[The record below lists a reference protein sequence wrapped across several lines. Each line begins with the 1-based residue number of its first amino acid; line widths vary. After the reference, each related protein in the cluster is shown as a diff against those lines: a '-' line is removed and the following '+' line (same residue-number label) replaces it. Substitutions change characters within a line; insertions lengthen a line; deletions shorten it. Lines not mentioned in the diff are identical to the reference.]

1 MTQQQLKP
9 YQRHLVQFGK
19 STPAH
24 DVSIL
29 SALRHGLRLGLNFP
43 VALSI
48 ALALPFLCNGFPWY
62 HRTVKISSIP
72 EGNMRTQLERAPVTQ
87 PSYSL
92 SEILDLFKV
101 DGRTRERSLFA
112 KAVDLGH
119 VTSFWCM
126 TADVKTGLVDA
137 SDVRRFQSGDWTG
150 PVVQRRKSRLPGK
163 GDIIPFWRGGPILVG
178 LHSWFVRVLFGVE
191 VYEPR

>member
-1 MTQQQLKP
+1 MTQSQLSP
-9 YQRHLVQFGK
+9 YQRHLVQFGN
-19 STPAH
+19 PAPPH
-24 DVSIL
+24 NVSIL

-48 ALALPFLCNGFPWY
+48 ALALPFLCNTFPWY
-62 HRTVKISSIP
+62 HRSVRISALP
-72 EGNMRTQLERAPVTQ
+72 KGNTRTQLERAQVTQ
-87 PSYSL
+87 PTYSL
-92 SEILDLFKV
+92 SEILELFKV
-101 DGRTRERSLFA
+101 DGRTRERTLFA

-137 SDVRRFQSGDWTG
+137 NDVRRFQTGEWTE
-150 PVVQRRKSRLPGK
+150 PVVERRKSRLPGK

-178 LHSWFVRVLFGVE
+178 PHSWFVRVLFGVE
-191 VYEPR
+191 VYEAR